1 MANIAIMRMPDDS
14 PSAND
19 STGNS
24 PSEEQINARHP
35 KNVSVFPT
43 HISRNVLL
51 RRSGKVKPVKIH
63 HFVPRRHKVPHKRR
77 FTIVTAIDF
86 RECPQLR
93 V

>member
-1 MANIAIMRMPDDS
+1 MATIAIMRMPDDR

-19 STGNS
+19 STGNN

-51 RRSGKVKPVKIH
+51 RRSGKVKPIKIH
-63 HFVPRRHKVPHKRR
+63 HLAPGRHEVAHKRR
-77 FTIVTAIDF
+77 FTIGTSINF
-86 RECPQLR
+86 RQSAQLG